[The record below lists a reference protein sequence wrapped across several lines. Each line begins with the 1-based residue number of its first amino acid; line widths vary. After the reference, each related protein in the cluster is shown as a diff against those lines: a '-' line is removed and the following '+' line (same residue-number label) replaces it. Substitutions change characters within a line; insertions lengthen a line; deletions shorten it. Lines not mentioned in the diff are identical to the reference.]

1 MINKIDKLETY
12 ISTGDVAGLQMARYK
27 GKG

>member
-1 MINKIDKLETY
+1 MINKTDKPATY

-27 GKG
+27 G